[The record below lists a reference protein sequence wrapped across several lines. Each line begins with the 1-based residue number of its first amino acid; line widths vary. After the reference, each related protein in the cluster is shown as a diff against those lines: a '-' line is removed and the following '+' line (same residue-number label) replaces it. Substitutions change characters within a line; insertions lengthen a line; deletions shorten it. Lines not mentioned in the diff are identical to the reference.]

1 VDILIK
7 KTNRFTD
14 KQSVAKEKEN
24 LRKSY
29 RDVILTQN
37 TKQFVSS
44 QEDEE
49 LEQYSSE
56 GLSD

>member
-1 VDILIK
+1 MDILIK